1 MTVPGVSGRSWL
13 SQHLQ
18 RRCEPSLGLYIIS
31 WPLIHLKI
39 YQRAQFPLPATTQ
52 PHAFEMAHPV
62 KICGVESP
70 ESRPPTEIC
79 REEKKQPLTGWLL
92 PPPPSLCPSSQAA
105 GYGSLCPLFL
115 ILFLFETSV
124 HLLFVLT
131 NVCPYLGW
139 RRQQWKDSVPLS
151 FSGQT
156 ASAPFLRPSDMYI
169 ISILD
174 DYSWDRNQLI
184 SSV

>member
-1 MTVPGVSGRSWL
+1 MTVPGVGQELAQSASTKAVRTFLRPAYHLVASYTSQNISKSSISSPGYNSAPCLWNGTPRQNMWSWE
-13 SQHLQ
+13 SRVQTSYGDLQ
-18 RRCEPSLGLYIIS
+18 RR
-31 WPLIHLKI
+31 
-39 YQRAQFPLPATTQ
+39 
-52 PHAFEMAHPV
+52 
-62 KICGVESP
+62 
-70 ESRPPTEIC
+70 
-79 REEKKQPLTGWLL
+79 KKQPLKGWLL

-184 SSV
+184 SSVW